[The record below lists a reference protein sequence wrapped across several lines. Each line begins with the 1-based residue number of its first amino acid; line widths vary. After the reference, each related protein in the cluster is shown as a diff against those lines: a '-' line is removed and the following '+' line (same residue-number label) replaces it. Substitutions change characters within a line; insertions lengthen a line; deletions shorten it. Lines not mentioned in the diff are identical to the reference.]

1 MSTSPPSEPHDPR
14 PPHDAGGS
22 GGAGHYDSYETDDEF
37 DELDEFD
44 DDWQFDDY
52 GVTRYVWR
60 PEEIPSLDGVSPELV
75 GRRVAL
81 LGIGDDEIRE
91 LTNRLER
98 NGAQVVRIAPA
109 RGSVRHPCHGD
120 LADSVPDASAALPP
134 LREGDVP
141 VSSARSHAGAGGAGA
156 PTTVDEL
163 TALLIDDGRP
173 VDGIIDLGVG
183 TADVVDATELWA
195 PQFRQTLDVLRI
207 VAPAWS
213 QASNVRRHFYA
224 PVLRTGGYLGT
235 AGHVEN
241 PHGGM
246 WAGLAKGLP
255 RELPNLNL
263 RIVDFAADVSAAEL
277 AEGMVGELYRWGL
290 FEVGR
295 VGPRRF
301 TPSAQ
306 RTDEPTPTLRLSSSD
321 TVLLSGG
328 GRGIGFELAL
338 DLARGLGVR
347 VVVTG
352 RGPEPDPSDE
362 ILALTDE
369 GFARYRTERL
379 RQAGLTGTVRAARRQ
394 LDAIA
399 REREVVT
406 NLERARDAGARVE
419 YRQCDVTDANDVDA
433 LVAELSGSLA
443 VVVHNAGFDAPARL
457 AVKSN
462 DDAEAIIRVKL
473 DGMLNL
479 LAAVDRHADPD
490 VFSVVGSLTGRWG
503 GMVGQ
508 LDYGAANEAVSY
520 FARWA
525 STIAPAGM
533 SIHALAWPTWE
544 RLGMVSNYEATLAYM
559 APMPVVRGIELW
571 RGEILGRTDGE
582 IAFHAEVGPALT
594 PNLVRGY
601 SARSELPGMIVL
613 GSVVARCGEVSSFA
627 TGQEFATRVNL
638 ARPGD
643 TLHLDVTADGAP
655 AVPISVLID
664 QLTAS
669 AAWVVTGAAPF
680 VPVGIDWLGVD
691 IPGLARAAGRPCD
704 VVAHRIGR
712 HAAPT
717 GQVDLVTVTATCGG
731 ELVASADIRFA
742 LDYPATLATEPGNP
756 NTENALTG
764 MRGHLDDLDEDE
776 AGAGRS
782 ARLAWRRF
790 AFDLAPRN
798 GAMSGRD
805 RLRDMFAP
813 GPVAVGAFGYNV
825 IESLVALTYPGGPV
839 RRFWLE
845 GLAVT
850 GPADPD
856 ARSAV
861 TVTQLHAGPHDHAV
875 GTEGGANVG
884 AGQGVS
890 WNAATHEGI
899 TWLTAAAAGF
909 EPGHENADDS
919 ESAENAEN
927 AGDTT
932 HDAGQEGDTAGADA
946 SAGGPSAEQA
956 DAASD
961 TDNNDPD
968 NPADVREFA

>member
-1 MSTSPPSEPHDPR
+1 MNTPPPPDPDEPFDELNEL
-14 PPHDAGGS
+14 G
-22 GGAGHYDSYETDDEF
+22 ELDDF
-37 DELDEFD
+37 DDLDELDEL
-44 DDWQFDDY
+44 DDWAPDDA

-60 PEEIPSLDGVSPELV
+60 AEEIPGLSGVSPELV
-75 GRRVAL
+75 GRRIAL
-81 LGIGDDEIRE
+81 LGAGEAESRE
-91 LTNRLER
+91 LTKRLEKY
-98 NGAQVVRIAPA
+98 GAEVVRVAPMRA
-109 RGSVRHPCHGD
+109 PVGHPCHGD
-120 LADSVPDASAALPP
+120 LEDSVFGGGGAEALAAL
-134 LREGDVP
+134 LVRE
-141 VSSARSHAGAGGAGA
+141 
-156 PTTVDEL
+156 
-163 TALLIDDGRP
+163 GRP

-183 TADVVDATELWA
+183 ATDVVAAAELWA
-195 PQFRQTLDVLRI
+195 PQFAQSLDALRI
-207 VAPAWS
+207 VAPAWA

-235 AGHVEN
+235 QGHVEH
-241 PHGGM
+241 PHGGL

-263 RIVDFAADVSAAEL
+263 RILDFAADVAPSEL
-277 AEGMVGELYRWGL
+277 AESVASELYRWGL

-295 VGPRRF
+295 VGRRRF
-301 TPSAQ
+301 TPAAQ
-306 RTDEPTPTLRLSSSD
+306 RADEPAPTLRLSSAD

-338 DLARGLGVR
+338 DLAAGLGVR

-352 RGPEPDPSDE
+352 RGPEPDPNDE
-362 ILALTDE
+362 ILALTEE

-406 NLERARDAGARVE
+406 NLERARQAGARIE
-419 YRQCDVTDANDVDA
+419 YRQCDVTDCGDVDA

-457 AVKSN
+457 AAKSN
-462 DDAEAIIRVKL
+462 DDAEAIVRVKI
-473 DGMLNL
+473 DGLLNL
-479 LAAVDRHADPD
+479 LASVDRHADPD

-525 STIAPAGM
+525 GTIAPAGM

-559 APMPVVRGIELW
+559 APMPVARGIDLW
-571 RGEILGRTDGE
+571 RGEILGRSEGE
-582 IAFHAEVGPALT
+582 VAFHAEVGPALT

-601 SARSELPGMIVL
+601 SPRSELPGMSAL
-613 GSVVARCGEVSSFA
+613 GSVVARTGEVSSFA
-627 TGQEFATRVNL
+627 PGQEFATRVVL

-643 TLHLDVTADGAP
+643 TFHLDVTADGDP

-669 AAWVVTGAAPF
+669 AAWVVSGAAPF
-680 VPVGIDWLGVD
+680 VPVGIDWFGVD
-691 IPGLARAAGRPCD
+691 VAGLARAASAPCD

-742 LDYPATLATEPGNP
+742 LDYPDKPAADASGSAGPREAAPTGLRSTRDAETE
-756 NTENALTG
+756 TSADC
-764 MRGHLDDLDEDE
+764 RGVRLD
-776 AGAGRS
+776 
-782 ARLAWRRF
+782 WRGF

-798 GAMSGRD
+798 GAGCGRD
-805 RLRDMFAP
+805 RLRDLFAP
-813 GPVAVGAFGYNV
+813 GPVAVAAFGYNT

-839 RRFWLE
+839 TRFWLE
-845 GLAVT
+845 GLTVT
-850 GPADPD
+850 GAADPQE
-856 ARSAV
+856 RSIV
-861 TVTQLHAGPHDHAV
+861 TVTRRGAGAADAASGQSRARTPV
-875 GTEGGANVG
+875 GTDVG
-884 AGQGVS
+884 AAEGVS
-890 WNAATHEGI
+890 WSAATHEGI
-899 TWLTAAAAGF
+899 AWLTVAAAGF
-909 EPGHENADDS
+909 EPGHEEPASAD
-919 ESAENAEN
+919 
-927 AGDTT
+927 
-932 HDAGQEGDTAGADA
+932 HADA
-946 SAGGPSAEQA
+946 TSCENSG
-956 DAASD
+956 
-961 TDNNDPD
+961 TDNPD